1 MDGPLSYACAQARD
15 SPVFRLPHGFAR
27 CSGSEPLP
35 VRRVCFVSCV
45 TMIDAKEAA
54 MAAVTNGL
62 RPCGCLAAG
71 AMVLL
76 TGCGHHESPP
86 APAPP
91 RVSVVTVRSQP
102 VPITTE
108 LPGRVT
114 AYRTADVRPQVTG
127 IILKR
132 LFVEGS
138 EVRAGQQLYQ
148 IDPAPYKAAYDSA
161 VAAHVSARALAQRD
175 RSLVETNLVSK
186 QDYDNAEAAYLQA
199 QAAVET
205 AHINLIYTK
214 VLSPITGRISRSFVT
229 EGALATANQ
238 ATALANVQQ
247 LDPIYVDV
255 TQPSTTLLRLRREAE
270 AGLLTQNEAGKTQVR
285 VRLEDGTDYRH
296 PGTLEFSEV
305 TVDQGTGSVTL
316 RALMPNQHRILLP
329 GMFVREEI
337 DEGLRRDAVLAP
349 QQGISHNQKGEPTA
363 LVVDR
368 AGTVTLRVLTTDR
381 AVGDQWLVASGL
393 APGDRVI
400 VEGLQ
405 SAKPGAKVVAE
416 EYKRT
421 ADESSPG
428 GAAAAWASATARPTS
443 E

>member
-1 MDGPLSYACAQARD
+1 
-15 SPVFRLPHGFAR
+15 
-27 CSGSEPLP
+27 
-35 VRRVCFVSCV
+35 
-45 TMIDAKEAA
+45 

-270 AGLLTQNEAGKTQVR
+270 AGLLKQNEAGKTQVR

-316 RALMPNQHRILLP
+316 RALMPNPERLLLP

-337 DEGLRRDAVLAP
+337 QEGVRQDAVLAP
-349 QQGISHNQKGEPTA
+349 QQGVSHDQKGEPNA
-363 LVVDR
+363 LVVGPDDIEELRPLGVDR
-368 AGTVTLRVLTTDR
+368 AI
-381 AVGDQWLVASGL
+381 GDQWVVSSGL
-393 APGDRVI
+393 KPGDRVI
-400 VEGLQ
+400 VEGIQ
-405 SAKPGAKVVAE
+405 SAKPGSKVVTE
-416 EYKRT
+416 EYQPTKKTVRQ
-421 ADESSPG
+421 AG
-428 GAAAAWASATARPTS
+428 ATAPIAA

>member
-1 MDGPLSYACAQARD
+1 MP
-15 SPVFRLPHGFAR
+15 
-27 CSGSEPLP
+27 
-35 VRRVCFVSCV
+35 
-45 TMIDAKEAA
+45 
-54 MAAVTNGL
+54 AVTGSLRTSRYISLRHPRGGL
-62 RPCGCLAAG
+62 VAAAAAAAAALLA
-71 AMVLL
+71 
-76 TGCGHHESPP
+76 GCGHHAPPP
-86 APAPP
+86 APPPP
-91 RVSVVTVRSQP
+91 RVSVVTLRAQA
-102 VPITTE
+102 VPIVTE
-108 LPGRVT
+108 LPGRVN
-114 AYRTADVRPQVTG
+114 AYRTADVRPQVNG

-138 EVRAGQQLYQ
+138 EVRVGQQLYQ

-161 VAAHVSARALAQRD
+161 VAANASARALAQRD

-186 QDYDNAEAAYLQA
+186 QDYDNAEATYLQA

-270 AGLLTQNEAGKTQVR
+270 AGLLKQNEAGKTQVR
-285 VRLEDGTDYRH
+285 LRLEDGTDYAH

-316 RALMPNQHRILLP
+316 RALMPNPERLLLP
-329 GMFVREEI
+329 GMFVREQI
-337 DEGLRRDAVLAP
+337 QEGVRQDAVLAP
-349 QQGISHNQKGEPTA
+349 QQGVSHDQKGEANA
-363 LVVDR
+363 LVVGPDDIVQLRTLEVDR
-368 AGTVTLRVLTTDR
+368 AI
-381 AVGDQWLVASGL
+381 GDQWVVSSGL
-393 APGDRVI
+393 KPGDRVI
-400 VEGLQ
+400 VEGIQ
-405 SAKPGAKVVAE
+405 SAKPGSKVVAE
-416 EYKRT
+416 EYQPTKKTVRQ
-421 ADESSPG
+421 AG
-428 GAAAAWASATARPTS
+428 ATAPIAA